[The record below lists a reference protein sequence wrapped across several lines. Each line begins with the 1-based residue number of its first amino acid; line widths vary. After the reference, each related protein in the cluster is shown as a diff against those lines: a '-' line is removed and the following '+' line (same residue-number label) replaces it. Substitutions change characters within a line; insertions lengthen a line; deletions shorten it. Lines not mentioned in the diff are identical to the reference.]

1 MRLAFEG
8 PAIVQNVFENRPFFL
23 SLWFMFMTFERLLFY
38 SRDLFELCRR
48 FSSSSRRCQSGECYL
63 EEIKNEKHAWAQED
77 KWPVFNKVSGGADG
91 LRHPKQPVQL
101 NGKTYHPGQ
110 GNNLYIFPGLGLGAC
125 TIGAAKI
132 SDSMV
137 LVSAETLA
145 SMVSVCGLPYFR
157 WTFDASFCRF

>member
-1 MRLAFEG
+1 
-8 PAIVQNVFENRPFFL
+8 
-23 SLWFMFMTFERLLFY
+23 
-38 SRDLFELCRR
+38 
-48 FSSSSRRCQSGECYL
+48 
-63 EEIKNEKHAWAQED
+63 
-77 KWPVFNKVSGGADG
+77 
-91 LRHPKQPVQL
+91 VQL

-157 WTFDASFCRF
+157 WTLKRLVLSFLTIPLDVLSPIVVSFGCHAWCRTVL